1 MRTPTAEADIPQAI
15 ATLAAMGKPFAL
27 AVVLADTGS
36 TPRKAGTKAIID
48 ATGAIDG
55 TIGGGPVEA
64 EAQRLAVAA
73 IDRSEPVVFDFAMQ
87 GSAAVGQS
95 PICGGSMKIL
105 LDPTAAMHAG
115 AFAKAAEARRDRKR
129 GLLLTTIQPA
139 TAEASPA
146 AEGQAT
152 PTKVMVQFIP
162 ADAVEETSAAELPLP
177 GAEALRSVLTGGTA
191 RLLAGQ
197 HRAPTA
203 TTAATTA
210 VSGPWVLV
218 EPLVPAP
225 LLVIAGGGH
234 IGQALARQAALVG
247 FDLLLLDDRP
257 EFTDLGLYPPGTKS
271 RCGDVAEHLAATA
284 LDGDTY
290 VAILTR
296 GHQHDR
302 AALAACVTGGAAYV
316 GMIGS
321 KRKVGLIHRDLL
333 ASGAATAEQLAR
345 LYAPIGLDIGAE
357 TVPEIAA
364 SIVAQLIAVRRKGA
378 APRMPTG

>member
-1 MRTPTAEADIPQAI
+1 MRIPTAEPDIPQAI

-36 TPRKAGTKAIID
+36 TPRKAGTKALID

-64 EAQRLAVAA
+64 EAQRRAVAA

-87 GSAAVGQS
+87 GPAVAGQN
-95 PICGGSMKIL
+95 PICGGIMKIL

-146 AEGQAT
+146 AEGQAA

-191 RLLAGQ
+191 RLFAGQ

-210 VSGPWVLV
+210 ASRPWVLV
-218 EPLVPAP
+218 EPLVPPP

-247 FDLLLLDDRP
+247 FDLLILDDRP
-257 EFTDLGLYPPGTKS
+257 EFTDLGLYPPGAKS

-302 AALAACVTGGAAYV
+302 AALARCVAGGAAYV

-321 KRKVGLIHRDLL
+321 KRKVGLIHEDLL
-333 ASGAATAEQLAR
+333 ASGAATVEQLAR